1 MSNRPQPPK
10 RKKGGPDKL
19 ADSDARFLRYFF
31 ETGNATEAEA
41 RTTKSTMGRSAISS
55 NAKRRM
61 KKPAV
66 KRKIAELR
74 VELARRYQI
83 SSERVL
89 AEYARLGFANMLD
102 YIKVNEDG
110 TAHLDLSKLT
120 RDQAAAI
127 SEMTFETVLSS
138 DPNALEAAGIKHGG
152 DGRPPK
158 VRVLKAKFRL
168 HDKKGALSDL
178 GKHLGMF
185 KADNEQ
191 AGKAA
196 GEAIAAVA
204 GPRDLARAVLDIL
217 REAKLEGAE
226 G

>member
-61 KKPAV
+61 KKPTV

-83 SSERVL
+83 SSERV
-89 AEYARLGFANMLD
+89 
-102 YIKVNEDG
+102 
-110 TAHLDLSKLT
+110 T
-120 RDQAAAI
+120 R
-127 SEMTFETVLSS
+127 
-138 DPNALEAAGIKHGG
+138 
-152 DGRPPK
+152 RP
-158 VRVLKAKFRL
+158 A
-168 HDKKGALSDL
+168 S
-178 GKHLGMF
+178 
-185 KADNEQ
+185 
-191 AGKAA
+191 
-196 GEAIAAVA
+196 
-204 GPRDLARAVLDIL
+204 RDLARAVLDIL
-217 REAKLEGAE
+217 REAKVEGAD